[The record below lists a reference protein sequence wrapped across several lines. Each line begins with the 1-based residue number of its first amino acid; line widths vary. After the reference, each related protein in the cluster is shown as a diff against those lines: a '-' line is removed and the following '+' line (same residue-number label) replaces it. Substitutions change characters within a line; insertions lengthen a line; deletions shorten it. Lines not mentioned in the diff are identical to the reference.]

1 MASTNTEA
9 PDVNPPPGAVEDDEI
24 DTGDAAKDT
33 KGSENEATVQC
44 SQEVFDQM
52 NHTIASLQQQLDT
65 EMKLRI
71 KAQDDFKKVSGR
83 WKQIAQELGKLRSEA
98 KPFHIVTDDY
108 LKQLVAELRYDV
120 RYFSESYFEG
130 LPLQR
135 WPQRNEGK
143 PTTKDILPE
152 EYRNCPVSAVLAQSF
167 IWRLLKTKVFERYQ
181 WPANDNIGVGLNDIS
196 RYLRPNTSSRDEAE
210 GPSKYENLK
219 KFHTWRATTANM
231 VFKADSSVD
240 VQSIWNEYGYSVIEN
255 HIDPV
260 VWPFIPE
267 GEGDQY
273 YALLNKIIQK
283 ALVLDREISR
293 QAAWI
298 RWVFEDPDGRP
309 GRAESD
315 SPAEQDWVR
324 VIAAPAL
331 LKSGKSSG
339 DMFEEQM
346 ELLPAE
352 AYVVLELQTSETH
365 KKERR

>member
-1 MASTNTEA
+1 MSQSLSYKFNAIQFSALNLQQCQISRINA
-9 PDVNPPPGAVEDDEI
+9 HCLCARS
-24 DTGDAAKDT
+24 DTDYLLDT

-196 RYLRPNTSSRDEAE
+196 RYLRP
-210 GPSKYENLK
+210 SKLCA
-219 KFHTWRATTANM
+219 H
-231 VFKADSSVD
+231 SC
-240 VQSIWNEYGYSVIEN
+240 G
-255 HIDPV
+255 
-260 VWPFIPE
+260 
-267 GEGDQY
+267 
-273 YALLNKIIQK
+273 LLGN
-283 ALVLDREISR
+283 
-293 QAAWI
+293 
-298 RWVFEDPDGRP
+298 
-309 GRAESD
+309 
-315 SPAEQDWVR
+315 
-324 VIAAPAL
+324 
-331 LKSGKSSG
+331 
-339 DMFEEQM
+339 
-346 ELLPAE
+346 
-352 AYVVLELQTSETH
+352 
-365 KKERR
+365 